1 MIEMIPV
8 FVLDARKYGKK
19 SNKYHI
25 QHVTKVEL
33 MAFVQTVK
41 LNNL

>member
-1 MIEMIPV
+1 MIPV
-8 FVLDARKYGKK
+8 YVLDARKYGKK

-25 QHVTKVEL
+25 QHETKAEL
-33 MAFVQTVK
+33 MAYAQTVK